1 MARYAVKLGEIQLQS
16 DIPITPEERTEA
28 VKLMQEAA
36 CETLADCGPDGL
48 TIVFV
53 PAP

>member
-16 DIPITPEERTEA
+16 DTPITLEERTEA
-28 VKLMQEAA
+28 IKLMQEAA
-36 CETLADCGPDGL
+36 RETLADCGPDGL
-48 TIVFV
+48 TIIFV